1 VYKTNAVI
9 RKLGREPGLDSV
21 TMTVTVLRNFIRDA
35 LFRLGKR
42 IEIWQSSAMR
52 MDWKVVKQV
61 RVSAEKL

>member
-1 VYKTNAVI
+1 
-9 RKLGREPGLDSV
+9 
-21 TMTVTVLRNFIRDA
+21 MTVTVLRNFIRDA

-61 RVSAEKL
+61 RVSAEEL